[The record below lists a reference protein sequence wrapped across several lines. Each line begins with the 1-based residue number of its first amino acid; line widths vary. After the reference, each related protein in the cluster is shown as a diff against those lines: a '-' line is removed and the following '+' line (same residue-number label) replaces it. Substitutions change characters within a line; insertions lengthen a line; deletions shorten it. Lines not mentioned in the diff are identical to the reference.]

1 MSKTKLFKKIVKS
14 LSVPTQTF
22 VNMQLTQYKKKNRGR
37 RFSIKEKLLALAI
50 YIKSPKWYNFLRK
63 IFAIPSKRTLKINDQ
78 STINSKV
85 VHELL
90 SETRGEYL
98 KKNTEFKYNAFE
110 INNQKIFPLFD
121 APRLLKCIRNNL
133 LKKDLRFTQDDKQK
147 TAKWE
152 HLKLLL
158 DLDDGEDELRMC
170 NKLTEAHV
178 LPEKIPKMKVKHAA
192 QVFSQRVSQVL
203 LDFVLDIDNYHI
215 ENRKHLLPQECTDTA
230 DLLLLFDQLFDSFN
244 GRSYKITHKIY
255 KTCVKNNSE
264 HFTLWNKILPVLC
277 SMAFKTEAKKGWYY
291 DMKDFW
297 QYLTFK
303 SNQIPVE
310 NFFSSVRSHGV
321 RNINPTFLQFENIY
335 KTLLVN
341 DLCSNHSLGAN
352 CEEDTNKMLHNL
364 DVLLMNNPP
373 EPPRNND
380 DDKIE
385 EICSNDILAGGS
397 DNELVSE
404 TKKYE
409 AGYVI
414 KKTKKMICKSCN
426 TCNLDL
432 YDTTPPE
439 VDNYI
444 FSIDITRKSLQ
455 YPLQNFTICVNNIIK
470 IIKHFF
476 KNCPHKSGIIRKIKI
491 LVRNIVQFDFLSC
504 DIHKEKIEI
513 YVTKFLIKCIIY
525 SWCNNVN

>member
-1 MSKTKLFKKIVKS
+1 MALSPAMNLNIPTDQIIGFEDFGKDVNSNQTENIADHVLVLMIKGIKMHYKQPIFYGFCKSATKAVILKNIIKNVIKKI
-14 LSVPTQTF
+14 F
-22 VNMQLTQYKKKNRGR
+22 EAGLTVV
-37 RFSIKEKLLALAI
+37 A
-50 YIKSPKWYNFLRK
+50 
-63 IFAIPSKRTLKINDQ
+63 TVCDQ

-85 VHELL
+85 VHE
-90 SETRGEYL
+90 
-98 KKNTEFKYNAFE
+98 
-110 INNQKIFPLFD
+110 
-121 APRLLKCIRNNL
+121 
-133 LKKDLRFTQDDKQK
+133 
-147 TAKWE
+147 
-152 HLKLLL
+152 
-158 DLDDGEDELRMC
+158 MC

-192 QVFSQRVSQVL
+192 QVFSQRVSGAL
-203 LDFVLDIDNYHI
+203 RFCA
-215 ENRKHLLPQECTDTA
+215 RKHLLPQECTDTA

-244 GRSYKITHKIY
+244 GGSYKITHKIY

-277 SMAFKTEAKKGWYY
+277 SMAFKTEAKKRDGTMTVSYEKVPSIKNWIHNIRTV
-291 DMKDFW
+291 KDFW
-297 QYLTFK
+297 QYLTK
-303 SNQIPVE
+303 EYNITSLLMRNLNQEYPVE

-321 RNINPTFLQFENIY
+321 RNINPTCLQFENIY

-341 DLCSNHSLGAN
+341 NLCSNHSLGAN

-404 TKKYE
+404 TKKYV

-414 KKTKKMICKSCN
+414 KKTKTLICKSCN

-432 YDTTPPE
+432 YDTTPPK

-444 FSIDITRKSLQ
+444 LSIDITRKSLQ
-455 YPLQNFTICVNNIIK
+455 YPSQNFTICVNNIIK
-470 IIKHFF
+470 IIKHFL

-513 YVTKFLIKCIIY
+513 FVTNFLIKCIIY
-525 SWCNNVN
+525 SWCNNVNRILKGKHVRHVDDKVKIQALKYYKTHTKHKSNQ